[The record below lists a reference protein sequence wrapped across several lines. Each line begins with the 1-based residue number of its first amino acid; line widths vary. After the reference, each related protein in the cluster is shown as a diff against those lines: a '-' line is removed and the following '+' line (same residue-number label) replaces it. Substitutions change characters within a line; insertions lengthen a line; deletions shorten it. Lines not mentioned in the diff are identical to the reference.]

1 MHLAGLYHMITA
13 ANTGKGALKTA
24 PVKPKLI
31 LLCSVLNCWHIKKKE
46 VTKNGREV
54 D

>member
-1 MHLAGLYHMITA
+1 MITA
-13 ANTGKGALKTA
+13 SNTGKGALKTA

-46 VTKNGREV
+46 GTKNVREV